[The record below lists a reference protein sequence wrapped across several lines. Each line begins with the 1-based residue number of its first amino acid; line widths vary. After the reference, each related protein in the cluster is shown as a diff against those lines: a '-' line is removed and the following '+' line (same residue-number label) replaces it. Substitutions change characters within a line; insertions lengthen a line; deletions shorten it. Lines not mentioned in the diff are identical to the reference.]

1 MERSPVINSDEQLL
15 SVLATLEACRA
26 TLVAGGNRDTA
37 QLVSVAILE
46 LRMKLNGIDDA
57 DLKALCDEMVPD
69 EDASA
74 ERERARD
81 AKSSAGQRRRPLLR
95 LVK

>member
-1 MERSPVINSDEQLL
+1 MERAPVINSDEQLI

-26 TLVAGGNRDTA
+26 TLVASGNRDTA

-46 LRMKLNGIDDA
+46 LRMKLNGIDDD

-69 EDASA
+69 EDTSA
-74 ERERARD
+74 ERVRD
-81 AKSSAGQRRRPLLR
+81 SKSAGQRRRPLLR